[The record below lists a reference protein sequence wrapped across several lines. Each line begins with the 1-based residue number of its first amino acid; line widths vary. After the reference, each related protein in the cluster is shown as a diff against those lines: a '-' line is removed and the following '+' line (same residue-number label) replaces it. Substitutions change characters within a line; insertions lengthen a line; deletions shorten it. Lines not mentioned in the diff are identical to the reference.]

1 MNDLTLLETA
11 PTSDEYIALRRLM
24 GWGTID
30 QDTARRTL
38 DGACFTACLRR
49 DGRLVG
55 LVRAIG
61 DGCLYFAVSD
71 VMLSPEL
78 RGGGHGATLLKA
90 LGAYLRRV
98 AKPGASITLQP
109 LQGREPFYEKFGWV
123 RCPGGPFGSGMVFAD
138 APPPIGG
145 SFS

>member
-1 MNDLTLLETA
+1 MGDPTLTEA
-11 PTSDEYIALRRLM
+11 PPSVAEYIALRQSM

-30 QDTARRTL
+30 EATAQRTL
-38 DGACFTACLRR
+38 EGACYSACLRR

-71 VMLSPEL
+71 VMVAAEL
-78 RGGGHGATLLKA
+78 RGGGHGATLLNA
-90 LGAYLRRV
+90 LSDYLRRA

-123 RCPGGPFGSGMVFAD
+123 RCPGGPFGSGMVFKH
-138 APPPIGG
+138 APPPVDGA
-145 SFS
+145 FA

>member
-1 MNDLTLLETA
+1 MTDVNLAEGA
-11 PTSDEYIALRRLM
+11 PSVSEYIALRQSM

-30 QDTARRTL
+30 EDTARRTL
-38 DGACFTACLRR
+38 DGACYCACLRR

-61 DGCLYFAVSD
+61 DGVLYFAVSD
-71 VMLSPEL
+71 VMVAAEL
-78 RGGGHGATLLKA
+78 RGGGHGATLLEA
-90 LGAYLRRV
+90 LSDYLRRV
-98 AKPGASITLQP
+98 ARPGASITLQP
-109 LQGREPFYEKFGWV
+109 LTGREPFYEKFGWV

-145 SFS
+145 SFA

>member
-1 MNDLTLLETA
+1 MTNVVLAEEA
-11 PTSDEYIALRRLM
+11 PTVAEYIALRQAM

-30 QDTARRTL
+30 AETARRTL
-38 DGACFTACLRR
+38 DGACFSACLRR
-49 DGRLVG
+49 EGRLVG

-71 VMLSPEL
+71 VMVAAEL
-78 RGGGHGATLLKA
+78 RGGGHGATLLNA
-90 LGAYLRRV
+90 LGDYLRRA
-98 AKPGASITLQP
+98 AKSGASITLQP
-109 LQGREPFYEKFGWV
+109 LAGREPFYEKFGWV
-123 RCPGGPFGSGMVFAD
+123 RCPGGPFGSGMVFKD

>member
-1 MNDLTLLETA
+1 V
-11 PTSDEYIALRRLM
+11 SDVVLSEEHPLVAEYIALREAM

-30 QDTARRTL
+30 EETARLTL
-38 DGACFTACLRR
+38 AGACFCACLRR

-61 DGCLYFAVSD
+61 DGVLYFAVSD
-71 VMLSPEL
+71 VMVSAEL

-90 LGAYLRRV
+90 LGDYLRRV
-98 AKPGASITLQP
+98 ARPGASITLQP
-109 LQGREPFYEKFGWV
+109 LAGREPFDEKFGWV

-145 SFS
+145 SFA

>member
-1 MNDLTLLETA
+1 M
-11 PTSDEYIALRRLM
+11 SDVVLSEENPSVAEYIVLRESM

-30 QDTARRTL
+30 DETARRTL
-38 DGACFTACLRR
+38 DGACFSACLRCE
-49 DGRLVG
+49 GRLVG
-55 LVRAIG
+55 VVRAIG

-71 VMLSPEL
+71 VMVSAEL
-78 RGGGHGATLLKA
+78 RGGGHGATLLNA

-109 LQGREPFYEKFGWV
+109 LTGREPFYEKFGWV
-123 RCPGGPFGSGMVFAD
+123 RCPGGPFGAGMVFED

-145 SFS
+145 AFV

>member
-1 MNDLTLLETA
+1 M
-11 PTSDEYIALRRLM
+11 SDVVLIEEHPSAAEYIALRQAM

-30 QDTARRTL
+30 EETARRTL
-38 DGACFTACLRR
+38 DGACFCACLRR
-49 DGRLVG
+49 EGRLVG

-61 DGCLYFAVSD
+61 DGVLYFAVSD
-71 VMLSPEL
+71 VMVSAEL

-90 LGAYLRRV
+90 LGDYLRRA

-109 LQGREPFYEKFGWV
+109 LAGREPFYEKFGWV
-123 RCPGGPFGSGMVFAD
+123 RCPGGPFGSGMIFAD

-145 SFS
+145 SFA